1 MVLLLSFDLPR
12 DTKEERKEAAE
23 YRKRLVELGFDM
35 KQYSL
40 YEREVLTVETRNH
53 LIEILEDEVPKNG
66 LITLYVL
73 PDEVNKKQITILG
86 ENVPKLG
93 NSEPQLIVLQ

>member
-12 DTKEERKEAAE
+12 NTKEERKEATE

-40 YEREVLTVETRNH
+40 YEREVESDTTKDH
-53 LIEILEDEVPKNG
+53 LIKILKNEVPDEG
-66 LITLYVL
+66 MITLYLL
-73 PDEVNKKQITILG
+73 PNEVNDKQINILG
-86 ENVPKLG
+86 PNAPLKTVSVPKV
-93 NSEPQLIVLQ
+93 IVI

>member
-12 DTKEERKEAAE
+12 NTKEERKEATE

-40 YEREVLTVETRNH
+40 SEREVESDTTQDH
-53 LIEILEDEVPKNG
+53 LIKILKNEVPDDG
-66 LITLYVL
+66 MITLYLL
-73 PDEVNKKQITILG
+73 PNEVNDKQINILG
-86 ENVPKLG
+86 PNAPLKTVSVPKV
-93 NSEPQLIVLQ
+93 IVI

>member
-12 DTKEERKEAAE
+12 NTKEERKEATE

-40 YEREVLTVETRNH
+40 YEREVESDTTKDH
-53 LIEILEDEVPKNG
+53 LIKILKNEVPDDG
-66 LITLYVL
+66 MITLYLL
-73 PDEVNKKQITILG
+73 PNEVNDKQINILG
-86 ENVPKLG
+86 PNAPLETVSVPKV
-93 NSEPQLIVLQ
+93 IVI

>member
-12 DTKEERKEAAE
+12 NTKEERKEATE

-40 YEREVLTVETRNH
+40 YEREVESDTTKDH
-53 LIEILEDEVPKNG
+53 LIKILKNEVPDDG
-66 LITLYVL
+66 MITLYLL
-73 PDEVNKKQITILG
+73 PN
-86 ENVPKLG
+86 
-93 NSEPQLIVLQ
+93 

>member
-12 DTKEERKEAAE
+12 NTKEERKEAAE

-40 YEREVLTVETRNH
+40 YEREVESEETRKH
-53 LIEILEDEVPKNG
+53 LIKTLKEEVPDDG
-66 LITLYVL
+66 MITLYLL
-73 PDEVNKKQITILG
+73 PNEVNDKQITILG
-86 ENVPKLG
+86 SEVTLSTNTNPKL
-93 NSEPQLIVLQ
+93 IVI

>member
-12 DTKEERKEAAE
+12 NTKEERKEAAE

-40 YEREVLTVETRNH
+40 YEREVESDTTKDH
-53 LIEILEDEVPKNG
+53 LIKILKNEVPDDG
-66 LITLYVL
+66 MITLYLL
-73 PDEVNKKQITILG
+73 PNEVNDKQINILG
-86 ENVPKLG
+86 PNAPLETVSVPKV
-93 NSEPQLIVLQ
+93 IVI

>member
-12 DTKEERKEAAE
+12 NTKEERKEAAE

-40 YEREVLTVETRNH
+40 YEREVESEETRKH
-53 LIEILEDEVPKNG
+53 LIKTLKEEVPDDGNDH
-66 LITLYVL
+66 LVL
-73 PDEVNKKQITILG
+73 VAE
-86 ENVPKLG
+86 
-93 NSEPQLIVLQ
+93 

>member
-93 NSEPQLIVLQ
+93 NSEPQLIVL

>member
-12 DTKEERKEAAE
+12 NTKEERKEATE

-40 YEREVLTVETRNH
+40 YEREVESDTTKDH
-53 LIEILEDEVPKNG
+53 LIKILKNEVPYDG
-66 LITLYVL
+66 MITLYLL
-73 PDEVNKKQITILG
+73 PNEVNDKQINILG
-86 ENVPKLG
+86 PNAPLKTVSVPKV
-93 NSEPQLIVLQ
+93 IVI

>member
-12 DTKEERKEAAE
+12 NTKEERKKAAE

-40 YEREVLTVETRNH
+40 YEREVESDTTKDH
-53 LIEILEDEVPKNG
+53 LIGILKKEIPDDG
-66 LITLYVL
+66 MITLYLL
-73 PDEVNKKQITILG
+73 PDEVNNKQINILG
-86 ENVPKLG
+86 LDAPMKAVSVPKV
-93 NSEPQLIVLQ
+93 IVV